1 MYQYERKSCVH
12 VAVIGFIM
20 VLMMRFLAAIIV
32 WLIVVLA
39 AVGSVGLYKHVFAGF
54 NSFY

>member
-1 MYQYERKSCVH
+1 VL
-12 VAVIGFIM
+12 VAVIGFLM

-39 AVGSVGLYKHVFAGF
+39 AVGSLGLYIFTFSGF
-54 NSFY
+54 IAHTGFPFK

>member
-1 MYQYERKSCVH
+1 MH

-20 VLMMRFLAAIIV
+20 VLMMRFLAAVIV

-39 AVGSVGLYKHVFAGF
+39 ALGSVGSYAHVFAGF
-54 NSFY
+54 IVLLCAVMFQSD